1 MDEQDEIISEFLVES
16 QENLD
21 RLDQDLVALESEPGS
36 RERLASIFRT
46 IHTLK
51 GTAGFLA
58 FGTLER
64 LAHTGE
70 SLLSRLRDGELH
82 YTAPRATVLLEMVDA
97 IRQMLGNIEATAS
110 EGAVDC
116 DALIKRL
123 ATLTEDDAPA
133 AAVEPAAH
141 SELVAQADEGDVVAA
156 KQTQLAI
163 AEPPPAQVLA
173 PVTAEAPPAEAA
185 VAVVKPA
192 EESQLARVTPLPK
205 TASVPADDA
214 GGEAR
219 GSIAD
224 ASVRVDVRLLDRL
237 MNLVGELVLARNQI
251 LQHPV
256 LREDASTHGASQR
269 LDLITS
275 ELQEGVMKTR
285 MQPVGS
291 AWAKFPRVVRD
302 LAVTC
307 GKQVRLETDGADT
320 ELDRTILEAIK
331 DPLTHLV
338 RNSVDHGIE
347 TRERRLEAGKGPTGT
362 LTLRAYHEGGKVV
375 LEINDDGGG
384 IHTAKVKARALERGL
399 ITPERAA
406 AMSEH
411 DLQNLIFLPGF
422 STADAVSNV
431 SGRGVGMDVV
441 KTNIERIGG
450 SIDLQSR
457 LGQGTSIKI
466 RIPLTLAIVPAL
478 IVTSEGERYAI
489 PQVNVLELVG
499 LDAAQAERD
508 VEHIHNVPVYRLRG
522 NVLPLVYLHQVLG
535 QASVVTPAPA
545 TIVVVQA
552 DDRQFGLVVGS
563 VHDTQEIVVKP
574 LGPELKAIP
583 AYAGATIMGDGHVA
597 LIVDVPGIAQLAGL
611 MSEARMMRQAAAQ
624 GRGADEGASNKQ
636 ILLQFEARGGA
647 CFAVPLHTVARLE
660 EIDPQRIE
668 STAGQQVVQ
677 YRGGMLPLVRL
688 DESHNG
694 SAAVSVIVCGE
705 GEQHVGFVIERV
717 LDIVEQTVE
726 LERECKGGELLG
738 TAVIAGRVTDLLDM
752 AAVGRGAG
760 IQAFDRRKRVRLQEV
775 A

>member
-1 MDEQDEIISEFLVES
+1 MDEQDEIIGEFLVES

-70 SLLSRLRDGELH
+70 NLLSRLRDGELH
-82 YTAPRATVLLEMVDA
+82 YTPARATVLLEMVDA
-97 IRQMLGNIEATAS
+97 IRRMLANIEAS
-110 EGAVDC
+110 GGEGAVDC
-116 DALIKRL
+116 EALIARL
-123 ATLTEDDAPA
+123 ARLTEADAPQA
-133 AAVEPAAH
+133 AAEPAGAVSEPAAPP
-141 SELVAQADEGDVVAA
+141 LLAEGPPPVVAA
-156 KQTQLAI
+156 PPLPEAVSAPL
-163 AEPPPAQVLA
+163 AEPPPKPVAGPPPERA
-173 PVTAEAPPAEAA
+173 AVTALPGAA
-185 VAVVKPA
+185 
-192 EESQLARVTPLPK
+192 
-205 TASVPADDA
+205 PADDGVA
-214 GGEAR
+214 AA
-219 GSIAD
+219 SLAD
-224 ASVRVDVRLLDRL
+224 TTVRVDVRLLDRL

-251 LQHPV
+251 LQHPA
-256 LREDASTHGASQR
+256 LREEAGTHGASQR
-269 LDLITS
+269 LDMITS

-285 MQPVGS
+285 MQPIGS
-291 AWAKFPRVVRD
+291 VWAKFPRVVRD
-302 LAVTC
+302 LAITC
-307 GKQVRLETDGADT
+307 GKQVRLETEGAET

-338 RNSVDHGIE
+338 RNAIDHGIE
-347 TRERRLEAGKGPTGT
+347 PRDRRLAAGKGPTGT
-362 LTLRAYHEGGKVV
+362 LTLRAYHEGGKVI

-384 IHTAKVKARALERGL
+384 INTDKVKARALERGL

-422 STADAVSNV
+422 STAETISNV

-441 KTNIERIGG
+441 KTNIEKIGG

-457 LGQGTSIKI
+457 MGQGTSIKI

-478 IVTSEGERYAI
+478 IVTSRGERYAI

-499 LDAAQAERD
+499 LDAAQAGRD
-508 VEHIHNVPVYRLRG
+508 IEHIHNVPVYRLRG
-522 NVLPLVYLHQVLG
+522 NVLPLVYLQQVLG
-535 QASVVTPAPA
+535 QKASMTPNAA

-552 DDRQFGLVVGS
+552 DDRQFGLVVDS
-563 VHDTQEIVVKP
+563 VRDTQEIVVKP
-574 LGPELKAIP
+574 LGPELKSIP

-611 MSEARMMRQAAAQ
+611 TSDAGLMRLSGAAQ
-624 GRGADEGASNKQ
+624 NRGAVDETADRHS
-636 ILLQFEARGGA
+636 LLQFEARGGG
-647 CFAVPLHTVARLE
+647 CYAVPLDAVARLE

-668 STAGQQVVQ
+668 VTGGQQVIQ
-677 YRGGMLPLVRL
+677 YRGGLLPLVRL
-688 DESHNG
+688 DQQH
-694 SAAVSVIVCGE
+694 AAAPAALPVIVCSQGD
-705 GEQHVGFVIERV
+705 QHAGFVVERV
-717 LDIVEQTVE
+717 LDIVEQAVE
-726 LERECKGGELLG
+726 LEREFHGGDLVG
-738 TAVIAGRVTDLLDM
+738 TAVVAGRVTDLFDM
-752 AAVGRGAG
+752 AAAGRAAG
-760 IQAFDRRKRVRLQEV
+760 IELFERRKYVRLKEV

>member
-21 RLDQDLVALESEPGS
+21 HLDQDLVALESEPGS

-82 YTAPRATVLLEMVDA
+82 YTPPRATVLLEMVDA
-97 IRQMLGNIEATAS
+97 IRRMLGNIEATGT
-110 EGAVDC
+110 EGSVDC
-116 DALIKRL
+116 DALIARL
-123 ATLTEDDAPA
+123 AVLTSDDAPVTPPEPVTA
-133 AAVEPAAH
+133 QDTGPVRVTAVEP
-141 SELVAQADEGDVVAA
+141 GP
-156 KQTQLAI
+156 TG
-163 AEPPPAQVLA
+163 LA
-173 PVTAEAPPAEAA
+173 P
-185 VAVVKPA
+185 
-192 EESQLARVTPLPK
+192 
-205 TASVPADDA
+205 SVPAAKKAEAVKVLEALAVESPPVDEAPIAIAASPRAAADEA
-214 GGEAR
+214 GEPR
-219 GSIAD
+219 GALAD

-237 MNLVGELVLARNQI
+237 MNLVGELVLARNQL
-251 LQHPV
+251 LQHPL
-256 LREDASTHGASQR
+256 LRAEASTHGASQR

-285 MQPVGS
+285 MQPIGN

-302 LAVTC
+302 LAITC
-307 GKQVRLETDGADT
+307 GKQVRLETEGADT

-347 TRERRLEAGKGPTGT
+347 APEQRLDAGKGPAGT

-384 IHTAKVKARALERGL
+384 INTDKVKARGLERGL

-441 KTNIERIGG
+441 KTNIEKIGG

-457 LGQGTSIKI
+457 MGRGTSIKI

-478 IVTSEGERYAI
+478 IVTSHHERYAI

-499 LDAAQAERD
+499 LDAGQAERD
-508 VEHIHNVPVYRLRG
+508 IEHIHNVPIYRLRG
-522 NVLPLVYLHQVLG
+522 NVLPLVYLRQVLG
-535 QASVVTPAPA
+535 QAAERAPTA
-545 TIVVVQA
+545 VIIVVVQA
-552 DDRQFGLVVGS
+552 DDRQFGLVVDS
-563 VHDTQEIVVKP
+563 VRDTQEIVVKP
-574 LGPELKAIP
+574 LGVELKAI
-583 AYAGATIMGDGHVA
+583 AAFAGATIMGDGHVA

-611 MSEARMMRQAAAQ
+611 MSDAGLLRVASATPS
-624 GRGADEGASNKQ
+624 RGVAIESAEKHS
-636 ILLQFEARGGA
+636 LLQFEARGGG
-647 CFAVPLHTVARLE
+647 CYAVPLEAVARLE

-668 STAGQQVVQ
+668 STGGQQVVQ
-677 YRGGMLPLVRL
+677 YRGGLLPLVRL
-688 DESHNG
+688 DQAHDV
-694 SAAVSVIVCGE
+694 APALLPVIVCSA
-705 GEQHVGFVIERV
+705 GEQHAGFVVERV
-717 LDIVEQTVE
+717 LDIVEQAVE
-726 LERECKGGELLG
+726 LEREFRGGDLIG
-738 TAVIAGRVTDLLDM
+738 TAVIGGRVTDLFDM
-752 AAVGRGAG
+752 AAAGRAAG
-760 IQAFDRRKRVRLQEV
+760 IELFERRKYVRLREV

>member
-70 SLLSRLRDGELH
+70 NLLSRLRDGELH
-82 YTAPRATVLLEMVDA
+82 YTGPRATVLLEMVDA
-97 IRQMLGNIEATAS
+97 IRLMLGNVEASGA
-110 EGAVDC
+110 EGSVDC
-116 DALIKRL
+116 DALIGRL
-123 ATLTEDDAPA
+123 VALTADDASVAEAPIELPAEPTPVMLTEPAATAVAKPQPQTKPAAPKALAPA
-133 AAVEPAAH
+133 APEPVPAG
-141 SELVAQADEGDVVAA
+141 STLEV
-156 KQTQLAI
+156 
-163 AEPPPAQVLA
+163 PPAD
-173 PVTAEAPPAEAA
+173 TATSARA
-185 VAVVKPA
+185 VA
-192 EESQLARVTPLPK
+192 
-205 TASVPADDA
+205 DDT
-214 GGEAR
+214 GEAR
-219 GSIAD
+219 GALAD

-256 LREDASTHGASQR
+256 LREEASTHGASQR

-285 MQPVGS
+285 MQPVGN

-307 GKQVRLETDGADT
+307 GKQVRLETEGAET

-347 TRERRLEAGKGPTGT
+347 SRDKRLAAGKGPTGT
-362 LTLRAYHEGGKVV
+362 LMLRAYHEGGKVI

-384 IHTAKVKARALERGL
+384 INTDKVKARALERGL
-399 ITPERAA
+399 ITAERAA

-441 KTNIERIGG
+441 KTNIEKIGG

-457 LGQGTSIKI
+457 MGLGTSIKI

-478 IVTSEGERYAI
+478 IVTSRGERYAI

-499 LDAAQAERD
+499 LDAAQAGRD
-508 VEHIHNVPVYRLRG
+508 IEHIHNVPVYRLRG
-522 NVLPLVYLHQVLG
+522 NVLPLVYLQRVLR
-535 QASVVTPAPA
+535 QSTASEPAA
-545 TIVVVQA
+545 AIIVVVQA
-552 DDRQFGLVVGS
+552 DDRQFGLVVDS
-563 VHDTQEIVVKP
+563 VRDTQEIVVKP
-574 LGPELKAIP
+574 LGVELKAIP

-597 LIVDVPGIAQLAGL
+597 LIVDVPGIAHLAGL
-611 MSEARMMRQAAAQ
+611 TSDAGLKRLSGATQN
-624 GRGADEGASNKQ
+624 RGTADEGVEKHS
-636 ILLQFEARGGA
+636 LLQFEARGGG
-647 CFAVPLHTVARLE
+647 CYAVPLDAVARLE

-668 STAGQQVVQ
+668 VTGSQQVIQ
-677 YRGGMLPLVRL
+677 YRGGLLPLVRL
-688 DESHNG
+688 DQQH
-694 SAAVSVIVCGE
+694 AAAATALPVIVCSQG
-705 GEQHVGFVIERV
+705 GQHAGFVVERV
-717 LDIVEQTVE
+717 LDIVEQAVE
-726 LERECKGGELLG
+726 LEREFHGGELVG
-738 TAVIAGRVTDLLDM
+738 TAVVAGRVTDLFDM
-752 AAVGRGAG
+752 AVAGRGAG
-760 IQAFDRRKRVRLQEV
+760 IELFERRKYVRFKEV

>member
-1 MDEQDEIISEFLVES
+1 MDEQDEIIGEFLVES

-36 RERLASIFRT
+36 RERLASIFRA

-64 LAHTGE
+64 LTHTGE
-70 SLLSRLRDGELH
+70 NMLSRLRDGELH

-97 IRQMLGNIEATAS
+97 VRRLLTNIEASGA
-110 EGAVDC
+110 EGDVDC
-116 DALIKRL
+116 AALIARL
-123 ATLTEDDAPA
+123 AQLTEDNAVDADAPTGIDTGKP
-133 AAVEPAAH
+133 EPETASAP
-141 SELVAQADEGDVVAA
+141 ETPPARVAA
-156 KQTQLAI
+156 L
-163 AEPPPAQVLA
+163 V
-173 PVTAEAPPAEAA
+173 AEAPSAATSTPAAD
-185 VAVVKPA
+185 
-192 EESQLARVTPLPK
+192 LHNTARVTPLPAGNRAVTDEA
-205 TASVPADDA
+205 TA
-214 GGEAR
+214 EAR
-219 GSIAD
+219 GSLAD

-256 LREDASTHGASQR
+256 LREEAGTHGASQR
-269 LDLITS
+269 LDMITS
-275 ELQEGVMKTR
+275 ELQDGVMKTR
-285 MQPVGS
+285 MQPIGN

-302 LAVTC
+302 LSVTC
-307 GKQVRLETDGADT
+307 GKQVRLETEGADT

-347 TRERRLEAGKGPTGT
+347 PRDRRLAAGKGPTGT
-362 LTLRAYHEGGKVV
+362 LTLRAYHEGGKVI

-384 IHTAKVKARALERGL
+384 IDTDKVKARGLQRGL

-406 AMSEH
+406 TMTEH
-411 DLQNLIFLPGF
+411 DLQSLIFLPGF
-422 STADAVSNV
+422 STAEAVSNV

-441 KTNIERIGG
+441 KTNIEKIGG
-450 SIDLQSR
+450 SIDVQSR
-457 LGQGTSIKI
+457 LGRGTSIKI

-478 IVTSEGERYAI
+478 IVTSQDERYAI

-499 LDAAQAERD
+499 LDATQADRNI
-508 VEHIHNVPVYRLRG
+508 EHIHNVPVYRLRG
-522 NVLPLVYLHQVLG
+522 NVLPLVYLHKVLRRNEV
-535 QASVVTPAPA
+535 QAPTSS
-545 TIVVVQA
+545 TIIVVQA
-552 DDRQFGLVVGS
+552 DERQFGLVVDA
-563 VHDTQEIVVKP
+563 VRDTQEIVVKP
-574 LGPELKAIP
+574 LGAELKSIA

-597 LIVDVPGIAQLAGL
+597 LILDVPGIAQLAGL
-611 MSEARMMRQAAAQ
+611 TSDARMMRLVAAAQ
-624 GRGADEGASNKQ
+624 SRVTAGENADRQS
-636 ILLQFEARGGA
+636 LLQFEARGGG

-668 STAGQQVVQ
+668 TTAGQPVVQ
-677 YRGGMLPLVRL
+677 YRDGLLPLVRL
-688 DESHNG
+688 DQSSG
-694 SAAVSVIVCGE
+694 PPPALLPVIVYGE
-705 GEQHVGFVIERV
+705 GDQHAGFVIERV

-726 LERECKGGELLG
+726 LDREFQGGELLG

-752 AAVGRGAG
+752 AAAGRAAG
-760 IQAFDRRKRVRLQEV
+760 IPMFERRKRMRLKEV

>member
-70 SLLSRLRDGELH
+70 NLLSRLRDGELH
-82 YTAPRATVLLEMVDA
+82 YTGARATVLLEMVDA
-97 IRQMLGNIEATAS
+97 IRLMLGNVETS
-110 EGAVDC
+110 GTEGTVDC
-116 DALIKRL
+116 NALIGRL
-123 ATLTEDDAPA
+123 AALTADDAPA
-133 AAVEPAAH
+133 AAEPIEPAAK
-141 SELVAQADEGDVVAA
+141 SAPAQPAQSMPAEVASTKESTKPAAA
-156 KQTQLAI
+156 KL
-163 AEPPPAQVLA
+163 VLA
-173 PVTAEAPPAEAA
+173 PVPEPTAPEPTAPPVAPDTALADAPSGARGA
-185 VAVVKPA
+185 V
-192 EESQLARVTPLPK
+192 
-205 TASVPADDA
+205 DDA
-214 GGEAR
+214 GEAR

-256 LREDASTHGASQR
+256 LREEASTHGASQR

-285 MQPVGS
+285 MQPIGN

-307 GKQVRLETDGADT
+307 GKQVRLETEGADT

-347 TRERRLEAGKGPTGT
+347 TRERRLAAGKGPTGT
-362 LTLRAYHEGGKVV
+362 LTLRAYHEGGKVI

-384 IHTAKVKARALERGL
+384 INTDKVKARALERGL

-422 STADAVSNV
+422 STAETISNV

-441 KTNIERIGG
+441 KTNIEKIGG

-457 LGQGTSIKI
+457 MGQGTSIKI

-478 IVTSEGERYAI
+478 IVTSRGERYAI

-499 LDAAQAERD
+499 LDAAQAGRD
-508 VEHIHNVPVYRLRG
+508 IEHIHNVPVYRLRG
-522 NVLPLVYLHQVLG
+522 NVLPLVYLQQVLG
-535 QASVVTPAPA
+535 QKASMTPNAA

-552 DDRQFGLVVGS
+552 DDRQFGLVVDS
-563 VHDTQEIVVKP
+563 VRDTQEIVVKP
-574 LGPELKAIP
+574 LGPELKSIP

-611 MSEARMMRQAAAQ
+611 TSDAGLMRLSGAAQ
-624 GRGADEGASNKQ
+624 NRGAVDETADRHS
-636 ILLQFEARGGA
+636 LLQFEARGGG
-647 CFAVPLHTVARLE
+647 CYAVPLDAVARLE

-668 STAGQQVVQ
+668 VTGGQQVIQ
-677 YRGGMLPLVRL
+677 YRGGLLPLVRL
-688 DESHNG
+688 DQQH
-694 SAAVSVIVCGE
+694 AAAPAALPVIVCSQGD
-705 GEQHVGFVIERV
+705 QHAGFVVERV
-717 LDIVEQTVE
+717 LDIVEQAVE
-726 LERECKGGELLG
+726 LEREFHGGDLVG
-738 TAVIAGRVTDLLDM
+738 TAVVAGRVTDLFDM
-752 AAVGRGAG
+752 AAAGRAAG
-760 IQAFDRRKRVRLQEV
+760 IELFERRKYVRLKEV

>member
-1 MDEQDEIISEFLVES
+1 MDEQDEIIGEFLVES

-64 LAHTGE
+64 LTHTGE
-70 SLLSRLRDGELH
+70 NLLSRLRDSELH
-82 YTAPRATVLLEMVDA
+82 YTPPRATVLLEMVDA
-97 IRQMLGNIEATAS
+97 IRRMLANIEADGT
-110 EGAVDC
+110 EGNVDC
-116 DALIKRL
+116 AALITRL
-123 ATLTEDDAPA
+123 AQLTENDATDTDSA
-133 AAVEPAAH
+133 AGVGTGKPDPGPKTAGAPEAL
-141 SELVAQADEGDVVAA
+141 SESVTE
-156 KQTQLAI
+156 T
-163 AEPPPAQVLA
+163 LA
-173 PVTAEAPPAEAA
+173 PVTAAPSAAPALAA
-185 VAVVKPA
+185 DPHNT
-192 EESQLARVTPLPK
+192 ARVTP
-205 TASVPADDA
+205 AAAGNRAVADQTTV
-214 GGEAR
+214 EAR
-219 GSIAD
+219 GSLAD

-256 LREDASTHGASQR
+256 LREESGTHGASQR
-269 LDLITS
+269 LDMITS

-285 MQPVGS
+285 MQPIGN
-291 AWAKFPRVVRD
+291 AWGKFPRVVRD

-307 GKQVRLETDGADT
+307 SKQVRLVTEGDDT

-331 DPLTHLV
+331 DPLTHIV

-347 TRERRLEAGKGPTGT
+347 PRDRRLAVGKGPTGT
-362 LTLRAYHEGGKVV
+362 LTLRAYHEGGKVI

-384 IHTAKVKARALERGL
+384 INTDKVKARALERGL

-406 AMSEH
+406 VMTEH
-411 DLQNLIFLPGF
+411 DLQSLIFLPGF

-441 KTNIERIGG
+441 KTNIEKIGG
-450 SIDLQSR
+450 SIDVQSR
-457 LGQGTSIKI
+457 LGRGTSIKI

-478 IVTSEGERYAI
+478 IVTSRGERYAI

-499 LDAAQAERD
+499 LDASQADRD
-508 VEHIHNVPVYRLRG
+508 IEHIHNVPVYRLRG
-522 NVLPLVYLHQVLG
+522 NVLPLVYLQQVLQQTGG
-535 QASVVTPAPA
+535 QAPTAS

-552 DDRQFGLVVGS
+552 DDRQFGLVVDA
-563 VHDTQEIVVKP
+563 VRDTQEIVVKP
-574 LGPELKAIP
+574 LGAELKAIP

-597 LIVDVPGIAQLAGL
+597 LILDVPGIAQLAGL
-611 MSEARMMRQAAAQ
+611 TSDARMMRLVTAEQASETA
-624 GRGADEGASNKQ
+624 GADAGRQS
-636 ILLQFEARGGA
+636 LLQFEARGGG

-668 STAGQQVVQ
+668 TTAGQPVVQ
-677 YRGGMLPLVRL
+677 YRDGLLPLVRL
-688 DESHNG
+688 DQPCG
-694 SAAVSVIVCGE
+694 PPPALLPVIVCSE
-705 GEQHVGFVIERV
+705 GDQHAGFVIERV
-717 LDIVEQTVE
+717 LDIVEQTVD
-726 LERECKGGELLG
+726 LEREFQGGELLG
-738 TAVIAGRVTDLLDM
+738 TAVIAGRVTDLFDM
-752 AAVGRGAG
+752 AAAGRAAG
-760 IQAFDRRKRVRLQEV
+760 IPMFDRRKRMRLKEV